1 MDIKYS
7 VLFDHTFRIKYATF
21 VIPRGQRNFSVSG
34 SKMISLKKMVRVEF
48 YLAFLSD
55 YMITNERLRA

>member
-21 VIPRGQRNFSVSG
+21 VIPRGQRNF
-34 SKMISLKKMVRVEF
+34 
-48 YLAFLSD
+48 
-55 YMITNERLRA
+55 